1 MARPLK
7 QSTSADVPI
16 GPFVDAT
23 DGITAETGLTL
34 TQPDIRLKKNAAA
47 WAQKA
52 AAQTLTHEENG
63 FYEVTLDAT
72 DTDTLGLLRLA
83 VFESGAA
90 PVWEDFVVL
99 PANVYDSM
107 FSTDKLQVDVV
118 EIAGSTVSTS
128 SAQLGV
134 NVVNAG
140 ATAWGSGAIT
150 AASIASDAI
159 AAAKI
164 ATGAITA
171 AKFAAGAIDAAA
183 IADNAIDAGAIAAN
197 AITSAKIATGAIT
210 TAAFAA
216 GAIDAAAIAAN
227 AIGASEL
234 AADAATEIAAAVLA
248 AATAAPIAADIQAVN
263 AVAIVG
269 DGAGTPWGP

>member
-1 MARPLK
+1 LMARPLK

-128 SAQLGV
+128 SAQIGV

-150 AASIASDAI
+150 AASIA
-159 AAAKI
+159 
-164 ATGAITA
+164 
-171 AKFAAGAIDAAA
+171 
-183 IADNAIDAGAIAAN
+183 
-197 AITSAKIATGAIT
+197 
-210 TAAFAA
+210 
-216 GAIDAAAIAAN
+216 AN
-227 AIGASEL
+227 AIGASQL
-234 AADAATEIAAAVLA
+234 AADAVTEIQSGL
-248 AATAAPIAADIQAVN
+248 ATAAALTTVDDFLDTEVAAILAAVDTEVAAIKAKTDSLTFTVANVVDANIQRVN
-263 AVAIVG
+263 DVAIVG
-269 DGAGTPWGP
+269 DGGATPWGP